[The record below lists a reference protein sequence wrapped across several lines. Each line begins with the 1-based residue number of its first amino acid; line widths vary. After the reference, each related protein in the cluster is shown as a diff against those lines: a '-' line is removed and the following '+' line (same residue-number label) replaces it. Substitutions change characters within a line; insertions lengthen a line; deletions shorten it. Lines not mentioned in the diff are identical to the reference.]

1 MWNWR
6 PSGAS
11 GRGIAFREI
20 VPGARAVKRG
30 DLPPSTTASTSAAT
44 ATAEE
49 EEEEG
54 FGEDSSGDKR
64 QEGQIVLVLIGVL
77 ALRQADT

>member
-1 MWNWR
+1 M
-6 PSGAS
+6 
-11 GRGIAFREI
+11 
-20 VPGARAVKRG
+20 PGARAVKRG